1 MSSQSYRRNQ
11 NSKMISVSRIA
22 TKLKHLKLFHLTL
35 PPNIPNLT
43 NIYIY
48 LYVYICIYL
57 FVHIYF
63 FIDK

>member
-11 NSKMISVSRIA
+11 NSKMISESRIA
-22 TKLKHLKLFHLTL
+22 TKLKHLKLFHLTI

-48 LYVYICIYL
+48 LYVYMYIFICTYIFL
-57 FVHIYF
+57 
-63 FIDK
+63 DR